1 MTPRSDEE
9 AVASSDC
16 NQTHRRSRWRTAR
29 DEVHLVPAG
38 QREEALNPFA
48 QFKILEFPDGREFNS
63 EFRKFSAIS
72 GLHGANFSSN
82 SGVLQSNSLPR
93 RSREFFR
100 PNRELPRSARHHGI
114 GPSAMVPAGRANS

>member
-1 MTPRSDEE
+1 M
-9 AVASSDC
+9 
-16 NQTHRRSRWRTAR
+16 
-29 DEVHLVPAG
+29 PAG

-93 RSREFFR
+93 RSTEFFR
-100 PNRELPRSARHHGI
+100 PNRELPGRNREFARSARHHGI
-114 GPSAMVPAGRANS
+114 GPAAMVPAGGANS